1 MKITTILFDL
11 DGTLLPMD
19 TEVFIKAYFGGLA
32 KKVAPLG
39 YAPDRLVETIWRGTA
54 AMVKNDGSEK
64 NEQVFWRVFTE
75 SFGPQSKE
83 SLSLFDEFYLNE
95 FPALGH
101 TCGFAPQAAMLVRSL
116 KERGF
121 RVVLAT
127 NPVFPRAATESRVR
141 WVGLEPSDFDYIT
154 TYENSGSCKPNPVYY
169 SELLQKLGLDPAE
182 CVMVG
187 NDVEEDMVAST
198 LGMGVFL
205 LTDCLISRK
214 GSDISVYPHGGF
226 AELEL
231 FLAAL

>member
-11 DGTLLPMD
+11 DGTLLPME

-39 YAPDRLVETIWRGTA
+39 YAPDRLFDTIWRGTA
-54 AMVKNDGSEK
+54 AMVKNDGSVT

-75 SFGPQSKE
+75 SFGEQS
-83 SLSLFDEFYLNE
+83 LADMAAFDEFYAAD
-95 FPALGH
+95 FPKLGGS
-101 TCGFAPQAAMLVRSL
+101 CGFDPAAAEVVRDL
-116 KERGF
+116 KRRGF

-127 NPVFPRAATESRVR
+127 NPVFPRAATESRIR
-141 WVGLEPSDFDYIT
+141 WAGLEPSEFDYIT
-154 TYENSGSCKPNPVYY
+154 TYENSGTCKPNPAYY
-169 SELLQKLGLDPAE
+169 REIMQKLGLDPAE

-205 LTDCLISRK
+205 LTNCLISRNAT
-214 GSDISVYPHGGF
+214 DISALPHGGF
-226 AELEL
+226 AELKT